1 MIDFLSVENMCLS
14 DAAAIRDRS
23 GSRELMR
30 CAGESIFGA
39 ALWKPPVA
47 VVCGSGNN
55 AGDGYVVAAALF
67 KAGID
72 VSIIL
77 LSDRFSED
85 GAYYYAK
92 CKKLGIK
99 TVKYDENTDLGTYCT
114 ILDCIFGTGFKG
126 KVSGAAKS
134 AIEAI
139 NSSGAYVISA
149 DINSGLN
156 GDSGMAEICVRSDLT
171 VSIGGY
177 KSGHFLN
184 MAKDVC
190 GRLVNADIGIRPVLP
205 AYHLIEKEDI
215 KQVFP
220 PRKNF
225 SNKSDYGYVAL
236 FGGSERYGGAIRLAS
251 MANAACLAG
260 AGVTV
265 ICAPDILADTIKPG
279 LIESTAR
286 FFPAS
291 GGCIDFDKALL
302 DEIIGRVK
310 TIAFG
315 MGIGISPGVTKTLDY
330 ILENFAGTL
339 IIDADGLRAYK
350 EIAESGGIVS
360 KARIILTP
368 HNGEFCRL
376 TGLAPGELLGD
387 PIKHALGFAAG
398 SGVTLLLKGPATIVT
413 DGKEVYI
420 VNRGCPGMAT
430 AGSGDVLSG
439 ILAAVTAY
447 CPDPV
452 LATCAGAFVNGLA
465 GELAAD
471 KYGEYSMRSRDT
483 VEMIAAALSRSD

>member
-1 MIDFLSVENMCLS
+1 MIDVLSVENMCLS

-30 CAGESIFGA
+30 RAGESIFGA

-77 LSDRFSED
+77 LSDKFSED

-92 CKKLGIK
+92 CEKLGIK

-286 FFPAS
+286 FFPA
-291 GGCIDFDKALL
+291 
-302 DEIIGRVK
+302 
-310 TIAFG
+310 
-315 MGIGISPGVTKTLDY
+315 
-330 ILENFAGTL
+330 
-339 IIDADGLRAYK
+339 
-350 EIAESGGIVS
+350 
-360 KARIILTP
+360 
-368 HNGEFCRL
+368 
-376 TGLAPGELLGD
+376 
-387 PIKHALGFAAG
+387 
-398 SGVTLLLKGPATIVT
+398 
-413 DGKEVYI
+413 
-420 VNRGCPGMAT
+420 
-430 AGSGDVLSG
+430 
-439 ILAAVTAY
+439 
-447 CPDPV
+447 
-452 LATCAGAFVNGLA
+452 
-465 GELAAD
+465 
-471 KYGEYSMRSRDT
+471 
-483 VEMIAAALSRSD
+483 